1 MRWTKVEKRGKAGVS
16 QGAGLMQSVGAHG
29 IWGSLSFLEVLS
41 SAVGLGWKEQL
52 PSRASCSINVLKGK
66 KMVTFV
72 SQSGYFQGLE
82 YLVIAK
88 YD

>member
-1 MRWTKVEKRGKAGVS
+1 MS
-16 QGAGLMQSVGAHG
+16 QGAALMQSVEAWG

-41 SAVGLGWKEQL
+41 SAVSSGWKEQL
-52 PSRASCSINVLKGK
+52 SSRASCSNNSINVLKGK
-66 KMVTFV
+66 KTVTFV
-72 SQSGYFQGLE
+72 SQSGYFEGLE